1 MEKGLISF
9 VNFFH
14 KQNANLLKTVTKK
27 RGVSTELS
35 FIFSVL
41 FIASFVLAIGAV
53 ATNGIRQIKNA
64 AYPVVYNDIPIMSEV
79 NNAYRTV
86 SAGEFAISEVG
97 LLIDDNQAN
106 NLNSDKF
113 KSNLLKLREI
123 FDIASRDFTLSM
135 SKIVETIK
143 DDNGSSKEE
152 IASAK
157 YSIEAFQTFR
167 AHSNRIFDLAEE
179 TSREKLAVETDK
191 KNILKHQ
198 KRIDEIQVEVEG
210 LLSDSQALSSKVL
223 TPLSNLSSHS
233 SQSIAVSANNLSNT
247 YESVW
252 RTIILASA
260 LILLFAFMTGIIF
273 TRSAISKSVEMAE
286 EQANVLRAVN
296 SEMGKANETLV
307 KREMELSIANRRLKE
322 LDRNRTEFVSVVAH
336 QLRTPLSAIKWTV
349 DLLVNGSLGKI
360 TNDQRTFIL
369 KMKDTNER
377 MIKFVGDLLS
387 ASRIESGVFSYI
399 FTETDIIPIADVAFD
414 ELVPQAREKNINLT
428 FKKPHDKLPL
438 VSIDPDK
445 IKAVLQNLLE
455 NAIKYTS
462 EGGSVELSIYE
473 ENKKI
478 FFAVKDNGMG
488 IPKEDS
494 LRIFQR
500 FFRAPNAVKEKSEG
514 TGLGLYLV
522 KEIIEKHG
530 GNVWFESIENKGSTF
545 YCAIPVSEEKYKT
558 V

>member
-1 MEKGLISF
+1 
-9 VNFFH
+9 
-14 KQNANLLKTVTKK
+14 LK
-27 RGVSTELS
+27 
-35 FIFSVL
+35 
-41 FIASFVLAIGAV
+41 
-53 ATNGIRQIKNA
+53 
-64 AYPVVYNDIPIMSEV
+64 
-79 NNAYRTV
+79 
-86 SAGEFAISEVG
+86 
-97 LLIDDNQAN
+97 
-106 NLNSDKF
+106 
-113 KSNLLKLREI
+113 
-123 FDIASRDFTLSM
+123 
-135 SKIVETIK
+135 
-143 DDNGSSKEE
+143 
-152 IASAK
+152 
-157 YSIEAFQTFR
+157 
-167 AHSNRIFDLAEE
+167 
-179 TSREKLAVETDK
+179 
-191 KNILKHQ
+191 
-198 KRIDEIQVEVEG
+198 
-210 LLSDSQALSSKVL
+210 
-223 TPLSNLSSHS
+223 
-233 SQSIAVSANNLSNT
+233 
-247 YESVW
+247 
-252 RTIILASA
+252 
-260 LILLFAFMTGIIF
+260 
-273 TRSAISKSVEMAE
+273 
-286 EQANVLRAVN
+286 AVN
-296 SEMGKANETLV
+296 AEMGKANETLV

-349 DLLVNGSLGKI
+349 DLLINGSLGKI

-387 ASRIESGVFSYI
+387 ASRIESGIFSYI

-473 ENKKI
+473 EDKKI

-530 GNVWFESIENKGSTF
+530 GNVWFESVENKGSTF
-545 YCAIPVSEEKYKT
+545 YCAIPVSEEKYKA